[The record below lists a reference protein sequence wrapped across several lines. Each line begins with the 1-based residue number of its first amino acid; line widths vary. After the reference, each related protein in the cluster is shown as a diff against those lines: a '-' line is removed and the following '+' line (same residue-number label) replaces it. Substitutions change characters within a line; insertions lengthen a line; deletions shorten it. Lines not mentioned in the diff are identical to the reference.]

1 MKFEEKLLN
10 KLFDKLF
17 PINRSIM
24 GDGYRKSLKILG
36 FYFDFKYKKFKTKK
50 KVFDWVVPN
59 EWNITEAYIKFKN
72 KKIIDFKKNNLHVVS
87 YSHPTK
93 LKISF
98 RLRP

>member
-1 MKFEEKLLN
+1 MFKIKKLMKFEEKLLN

-50 KVFDWVVPN
+50 VFDWVVPN
-59 EWNITEAYIKFKN
+59 EWNITEKRI
-72 KKIIDFKKNNLHVVS
+72 
-87 YSHPTK
+87 
-93 LKISF
+93 
-98 RLRP
+98 

>member
-10 KLFDKLF
+10 KLFDQLF

-50 KVFDWVVPN
+50 KFLIGLFQMN
-59 EWNITEAYIKFKN
+59 GILQKRI
-72 KKIIDFKKNNLHVVS
+72 
-87 YSHPTK
+87 
-93 LKISF
+93 
-98 RLRP
+98 